1 MKKITT
7 LCILIL
13 SSFLAFAPL
22 AMADVIRISK
32 SEIKSS
38 EDYEKYAQARA
49 ENDKLH
55 SAAKGFVSMT
65 WYSDQK
71 NLILGAVIIWK
82 SEAEAKAF
90 YDSAAYK
97 KFYSK
102 NIAPYV
108 KERSTNIYQIDE
120 VK

>member
-7 LCILIL
+7 LCILVL

-32 SEIKSS
+32 SEVKSS
-38 EDYEKYAQARA
+38 EDYQKYAQARA

-55 SAAKGFVSMT
+55 AAAKGFVSMT

-71 NLILGAVIIWK
+71 DLILGAVIIWK

-97 KFYSK
+97 EFYNK